1 MKITIDIEAKEIAE
15 LWTLALP
22 DARLLDSKII
32 DAKEQIFD
40 GIVSAIKSANLYR
53 TSSWKERETEK
64 PCQVRC

>member
-1 MKITIDIEAKEIAE
+1 MKILIDVETKEIAE
-15 LWTLALP
+15 LRTLLLP
-22 DARLLDSKII
+22 DERLMDSKIA